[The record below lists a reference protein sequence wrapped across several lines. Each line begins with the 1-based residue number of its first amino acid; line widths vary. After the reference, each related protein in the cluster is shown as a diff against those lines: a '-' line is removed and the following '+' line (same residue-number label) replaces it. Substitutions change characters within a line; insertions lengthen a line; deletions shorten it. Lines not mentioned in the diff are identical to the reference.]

1 MQRPDEEARY
11 DRLAVRLSVIISRL
25 MAGETLTLQTLSGEF
40 GVSIRTLRRDL
51 HQRLVHLDIIGENG
65 TYRLSESATR
75 DHSPGAV
82 SFARS
87 TGIARI
93 IPSQNRQL
101 MHLLMNET
109 GTSPCFIW
117 HDLPSA
123 WTQADS
129 FHRLAEAI
137 CHHRVVSLL
146 VGGVRHD
153 EQEPY
158 RLIYRHQHWYLV
170 VCCRGSLRV
179 FRLEEIISASLSE
192 QTFRRRSE
200 ISSLITEEGF
210 ISALPHFRFISDVI
224 HTFREQHPEHPSRP
238 KGVKS

>member
-25 MAGETLTLQTLSGEF
+25 MAGETLSLQTLSSEF

-158 RLIYRHQHWYLV
+158 RLIYRHQHWYVPPRFMDNMLSAAQQ
-170 VCCRGSLRV
+170 CR
-179 FRLEEIISASLSE
+179 
-192 QTFRRRSE
+192 
-200 ISSLITEEGF
+200 
-210 ISALPHFRFISDVI
+210 
-224 HTFREQHPEHPSRP
+224 
-238 KGVKS
+238 K

>member
-1 MQRPDEEARY
+1 
-11 DRLAVRLSVIISRL
+11 
-25 MAGETLTLQTLSGEF
+25 
-40 GVSIRTLRRDL
+40 
-51 HQRLVHLDIIGENG
+51 
-65 TYRLSESATR
+65 
-75 DHSPGAV
+75 
-82 SFARS
+82 
-87 TGIARI
+87 
-93 IPSQNRQL
+93 

-117 HDLPSA
+117 HDLPPA

-170 VCCRGSLRV
+170 VCCREPSGVPAGRHYLGLTLR
-179 FRLEEIISASLSE
+179 AN
-192 QTFRRRSE
+192 
-200 ISSLITEEGF
+200 
-210 ISALPHFRFISDVI
+210 LPS
-224 HTFREQHPEHPSRP
+224 PERNQFAHY
-238 KGVKS
+238 

>member
-65 TYRLSESATR
+65 TYRLE
-75 DHSPGAV
+75 D
-82 SFARS
+82 
-87 TGIARI
+87 
-93 IPSQNRQL
+93 
-101 MHLLMNET
+101 
-109 GTSPCFIW
+109 
-117 HDLPSA
+117 
-123 WTQADS
+123 
-129 FHRLAEAI
+129 
-137 CHHRVVSLL
+137 
-146 VGGVRHD
+146 
-153 EQEPY
+153 
-158 RLIYRHQHWYLV
+158 
-170 VCCRGSLRV
+170 
-179 FRLEEIISASLSE
+179 IISASLSE

>member
-25 MAGETLTLQTLSGEF
+25 MSGETLSLQTLSGEF

-51 HQRLVHLDIIGENG
+51 HQRLVHLDIIVENG
-65 TYRLSESATR
+65 TYRLSESAAR

-117 HDLPSA
+117 HDSPPA
-123 WTQADS
+123 WTHADS

-137 CHHRVVSLL
+137 HHHQVVSLL
-146 VGGVRHD
+146 VGGVRYD

-179 FRLEEIISASLSE
+179 FQLEEIISASLSE
-192 QTFRRRSE
+192 QTFRRRGE

-238 KGVKS
+238 KGVK